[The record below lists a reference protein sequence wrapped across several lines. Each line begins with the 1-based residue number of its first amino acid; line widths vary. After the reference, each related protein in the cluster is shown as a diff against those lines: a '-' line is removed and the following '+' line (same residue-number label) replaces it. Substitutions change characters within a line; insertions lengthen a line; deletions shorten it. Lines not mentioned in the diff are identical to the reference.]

1 MNALFPR
8 LIKVQMP
15 HSEIHP
21 PLNDKHTALV
31 LESLENWHQKFVH
44 QNWNRV
50 KEVLKSFNLKFENS
64 KDFFCGACALGK
76 AHRLPFT
83 KSVSKTSYIGE
94 LVHADVCGPMQTKS
108 MNGSRFFLLL
118 KDDYLHFRSVYF
130 LNLKSDAKRC
140 IKDFVLKSEKHCP
153 NGIKTI
159 RTDNG
164 LEFVCKEV
172 QELLSEHGITHE
184 RTVVHTPEQ
193 NGSTERENRTF
204 FEAASTVLQSSD
216 FPVNFWAEAIKTA
229 TYVLNRTSTSSVK
242 GKTPFELWYN
252 KKPNLKDLH
261 IFGQEVYSHIP
272 KIQRKKWDAKAK
284 RGFFIIYE
292 DNTKGYRIW
301 HPDTGKIEIARDV
314 IFEEPSD
321 TNVVVSTDNSYTPPQ
336 PYKDRL
342 RDPSLRKQ
350 PKRYGSSS
358 LFEEALVAVRYELIN
373 YKDAMSCQ
381 NEQKWKKAM
390 QDEMDSL
397 KKNQVW
403 ELVNPPV
410 NSKIIGCRWVYKIK
424 NDAAGKSMRYKARL
438 VAKGYNQEQGID
450 YQETFSP
457 VVRYESIRLLLSLA
471 AKESLIINQFDIKTV
486 YLNGQI
492 EEEIYMDQPLGS
504 NDGTTQVCKLQRSLY
519 GLKQSSRCWN
529 DRFTNFLRLNNLK
542 SSVADPCIFTCND
555 KEKRIVVAI
564 FIDDGLLLT
573 KDRKESTSLLVQLKK
588 EFEVTECTS
597 RLFLGMQIGHQ
608 EDGAIT
614 FQQTAYAT
622 KILDRFRMQDA
633 NPVEIPA
640 DPHSDFCVDMH
651 TNQEISK
658 APYHEAVGSLLYL
671 SNGTRPDIT
680 IAVNRASR
688 YLENTTKLHCNAVK
702 HIFKYIKGTLEY
714 GLIFKKENTNTLEV
728 YSDADYA
735 GELETRKSTSDWLV
749 KYGQDTIPWN
759 SQRQST
765 KIVSGS
771 QYTGENQ
778 FQTLCGQQKRNMLN
792 KNPIFYK
799 RTKHIDINYHF
810 VCLKYEEMMF
820 ELEYINT
827 KDQQADILTKALH
840 YPAFECHRLK
850 ICAKV

>member
-1 MNALFPR
+1 
-8 LIKVQMP
+8 MP

-31 LESLENWHQKFVH
+31 LESLENWHQK
-44 QNWNRV
+44 
-50 KEVLKSFNLKFENS
+50 
-64 KDFFCGACALGK
+64 
-76 AHRLPFT
+76 
-83 KSVSKTSYIGE
+83 
-94 LVHADVCGPMQTKS
+94 
-108 MNGSRFFLLL
+108 
-118 KDDYLHFRSVYF
+118 SVYF

-314 IFEEPSD
+314 IFGKSGTPFEDKSQMSYLYLPGEEDNEDSI
-321 TNVVVSTDNSYTPPQ
+321 NEKVSTDNSYTPPQ

-765 KIVSGS
+765 VALSTTESEFIASCLGAMDIMWFRKL
-771 QYTGENQ
+771 
-778 FQTLCGQQKRNMLN
+778 FLDLN
-792 KNPIFYK
+792 ILEKTNFKLY
-799 RTKHIDINYHF
+799 
-810 VCLKYEEMMF
+810 YEEMMF